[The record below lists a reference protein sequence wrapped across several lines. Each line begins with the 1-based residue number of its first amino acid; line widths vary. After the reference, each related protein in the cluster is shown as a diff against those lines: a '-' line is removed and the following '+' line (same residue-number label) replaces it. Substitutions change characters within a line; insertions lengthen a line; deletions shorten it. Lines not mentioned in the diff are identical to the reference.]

1 MQLLSSKYF
10 STSSDI
16 SKEVSDW
23 VVYLVANLNG
33 DASFLAPL
41 STSSD
46 DDKSSQP
53 FSQELETSYR
63 QSPRSLVHISSFLHS
78 GSSKSVTQAAN
89 LPPITSSSAPVS
101 SAESSDAI
109 AGPSVANSCPQPPV
123 QVSDGIYSVNV
134 FQGTLKDL
142 PQNLEV
148 VLLAEEEVGGA
159 EVVAEQAGQEHM
171 VIIRAFEFESKEEGF
186 DMQLGFG

>member
-10 STSSDI
+10 STSNDI

-41 STSSD
+41 STSSED
-46 DDKSSQP
+46 NKSSQP

-63 QSPRSLVHISSFLHS
+63 HSPRSLVNISSFLHS
-78 GSSKSVTQAAN
+78 GSPKSVTQAAN
-89 LPPITSSSAPVS
+89 LPPTTSPPSAPVT

-109 AGPSVANSCPQPPV
+109 AGPSVANSCPQPPI
-123 QVSDGIYSVNV
+123 QVTDGIYNINV
-134 FQGTLKDL
+134 FQGTLKDI
-142 PQNLEV
+142 PQNQEV
-148 VLLAEEEVGGA
+148 VVLADGEVGGA
-159 EVVAEQAGQEHM
+159 EIVPEQAGQEHM
-171 VIIRAFEFESKEEGF
+171 VIIRAFEFKSKKKG
-186 DMQLGFG
+186 DLMCN